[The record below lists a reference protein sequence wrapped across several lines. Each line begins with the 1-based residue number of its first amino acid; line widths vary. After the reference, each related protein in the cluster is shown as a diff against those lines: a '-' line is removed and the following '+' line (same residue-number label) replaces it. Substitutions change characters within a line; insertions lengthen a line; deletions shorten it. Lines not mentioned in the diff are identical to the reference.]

1 MTLAFLFKTTFRR
14 NVQNHTQ
21 IFKLFKT
28 LFQEYLHESSMPLF
42 LMDLKELL
50 AVSCYVKMEGH
61 LKLYNHL
68 LNIVYF
74 QNALI
79 KN

>member
-1 MTLAFLFKTTFRR
+1 
-14 NVQNHTQ
+14 
-21 IFKLFKT
+21 
-28 LFQEYLHESSMPLF
+28 MPLF